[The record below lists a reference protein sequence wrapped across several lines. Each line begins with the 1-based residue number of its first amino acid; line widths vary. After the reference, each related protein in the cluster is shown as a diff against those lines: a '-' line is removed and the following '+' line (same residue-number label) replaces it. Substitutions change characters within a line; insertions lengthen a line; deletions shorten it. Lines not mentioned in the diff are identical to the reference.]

1 MTNAEI
7 YALRERLATLR
18 FNFERSGHR
27 YSASAKQEVLGEMV
41 AIIKQLQTTY
51 QRAA

>member
-1 MTNAEI
+1 MTNAAI
-7 YALRERLATLR
+7 DALRERLSTLR

-27 YSASAKQEVLGEMV
+27 YSARAKQEVLGEMV